1 MSELL
6 DLNRTAINLDLSNQN
21 LRASCCRPIL
31 KALHHQS
38 CLLHLDLSSNFIQDE
53 GIKYLSQTLIT
64 LRHLTTLDVS
74 GNGIT
79 EGGVEH
85 LSNILRK
92 NPFPV
97 EIKSLKLNFNSIR
110 TISLSH
116 ISELCRSKSI
126 ASLSLTACELE
137 DAGAMETL
145 CSVKDLEI
153 GYNHLSLKGFKDILR
168 KLNPT
173 IVERINLERCTDV
186 THIGESIVEFI
197 TSGCYTSLR
206 ELNLSGLKLNEIEIL
221 DILRCLE
228 RCENLSYLDLSY
240 QRELTFLSLK
250 YLLFNMNN
258 RNLSINLKGCQSLY
272 VASDVFNMCHNQSD
286 DLSCHPCQVQLS
298 LPHRN
303 AEIQRNEFIEKIRD
317 IWDNVTHSRGIVEIG
332 NKSLRLFCTDRE

>member
-21 LRASCCRPIL
+21 LRASACRPIL
-31 KALHHQS
+31 KALQHQS

-53 GIKYLSQTLIT
+53 GIKYLSQTIIT
-64 LRHLTTLDVS
+64 LRHLQTLDLS
-74 GNGIT
+74 GNSLT
-79 EGGVEH
+79 ESGVEH

-92 NPFPV
+92 NSFPAK
-97 EIKSLKLNFNSIR
+97 IKCLKLSFNPIR
-110 TISLSH
+110 SISLSH
-116 ISELCRSKSI
+116 ISELCRIKSI
-126 ASLSLTACELE
+126 ASLSLTSCELE

-145 CSVKDLEI
+145 CTVNDLEI

-173 IVERINLERCTDV
+173 IVERINLERCTNV
-186 THIGESIVEFI
+186 ALVGENIVEFL
-197 TSGCYTSLR
+197 TSGCYSSLR

-228 RCENLSYLDLSY
+228 RCENLRLLDLSY
-240 QRELTFLSLK
+240 QKELTFLSLK

-258 RNLSINLKGCQSLY
+258 RNLNINLLGCQSLST
-272 VASDVFNMCHNQSD
+272 VSNVFNIYRSHD
-286 DLSCHPCQVQLS
+286 DLSYHPCQLQLS

-317 IWDNVTHSRGIVEIG
+317 IWDNVTNSRGMVEVG
-332 NKSLRLFCTDRE
+332 NKSMRLFCTES